1 MFELNKWHPS
11 SRTSTQ
17 MFIAFKY
24 SCYQAKLIGIVL
36 DSSETLI
43 HSTAV

>member
-1 MFELNKWHPS
+1 
-11 SRTSTQ
+11 

-24 SCYQAKLIGIVL
+24 SYNQSKLIVIVL

-43 HSTAV
+43 HSPAV

>member
-1 MFELNKWHPS
+1 
-11 SRTSTQ
+11 

-24 SCYQAKLIGIVL
+24 SYNQSKLIAIVL
-36 DSSETLI
+36 DSSEMLI